1 MPDVQAF
8 CGTLRL
14 YCTCEPRYI
23 SCSSKHPNQWQAD
36 KGEGD
41 LGGSIAG
48 SGRVRA
54 ARREQLSGDRCKR
67 KSIPM
72 AEGSSCIVQLQ
83 TRWLERGHSLLGSIM
98 EVSSLLSI
106 AVVRLAA
113 GTSSRLG
120 LLFPGA
126 GHYRCTSIPFC
137 AWPTIH
143 HCGGHC
149 PESARVDAR
158 TVKPRPGARDR

>member
-1 MPDVQAF
+1 MERYVCDVHVSSVISHTPVNTRMNSKPTREK
-8 CGTLRL
+8 GT
-14 YCTCEPRYI
+14 C
-23 SCSSKHPNQWQAD
+23 
-36 KGEGD
+36 
-41 LGGSIAG
+41 GGSIAG

-54 ARREQLSGDRCKR
+54 ARREQLSGDICKR

-72 AEGSSCIVQLQ
+72 AEGNSCTVKLQ
-83 TRWLERGHSLLGSIM
+83 TGRLETGHSLLGSIM
-98 EVSSLLSI
+98 EVSGLLSI
-106 AVVRLAA
+106 AVGRLAA
-113 GTSSRLG
+113 GTSSRLR

-126 GHYRCTSIPFC
+126 RHYRCTSIPFC
-137 AWPTIH
+137 AWPAIH